1 MALIYIIEE
10 KPKIFEITKK
20 ILRIKNGE
28 NNIFLYGD
36 ADFSLDIKK
45 YLAEN
50 NALIFKFA
58 PAGKTGKPDID
69 LAILGEYKNNLDIS
83 AFGNIRAVLMNIE
96 NSRGVNCPG
105 KNTQIIT
112 CGLKQKDT
120 AVFSSINLD
129 EGTVILDLQRSVK
142 NIYGETIEPFEKQI
156 YIPEA
161 VRKEN
166 SEDLIL
172 SLTALVFCGRL

>member
-1 MALIYIIEE
+1 MYVIEE
-10 KPKIFEITKK
+10 KPKIFELTKK
-20 ILRIKNGE
+20 ILRVKNEE

-36 ADFSLDIKK
+36 ADFSFDIKK
-45 YLAEN
+45 YLADN

-58 PAGKTGKPDID
+58 PTEKTGKPDID
-69 LAILGEYKNNLDIS
+69 LAVLGEYKNNLDLS
-83 AFGNIRAVLMNIE
+83 AFGNIGAVLMNIE
-96 NSRGVNCPG
+96 NSRGLNSPG

-112 CGLKQKDT
+112 CGLKQKST

-142 NIYGETIEPFEKQI
+142 NIYGETLEPFEKQI
-156 YIPEA
+156 FIPEA
-161 VRKEN
+161 VRKES